1 MKHFGNILC
10 KKCCCVFFNQF
21 DNPKLSICYC
31 LCCLPVVCF
40 TMWAVSCPCVCS

>member
-10 KKCCCVFFNQF
+10 KKCCCVFFFYQF

-31 LCCLPVVCF
+31 LCC
-40 TMWAVSCPCVCS
+40 